1 MAVTNVNR
9 DALVR
14 AFVND
19 LYQIDDGLPAWA
31 RRHNPIVKRH
41 LGLYWRIMPPQY
53 ESVIRWF
60 LIESGVILLTVPVP
74 FLFTVLLPLVLA
86 SLSVLPGALVYY
98 GRILYDLAADAS
110 RQMVSEV
117 ENHTLPLLLATPIP
131 TRRILLSKIAGA
143 LWKQSEPFG
152 LLMAIASISQVPTLF
167 LLYANM
173 YPPQDYGAGAQFITV
188 AAFAASLIRLPCE
201 MLMTSALGVFVGA
214 VTRGK
219 GAAAAT
225 TLAGM
230 GFYFLLINMVRL
242 VHAEPIP
249 RLLIDGLL
257 PIAAPLALTFIL
269 LLFAERALRA
279 E

>member
-1 MAVTNVNR
+1 MAATNLNR
-9 DALVR
+9 DAMVR

-19 LYQIDDGLPAWA
+19 LYQIDGGLPTWA
-31 RRHNPIVKRH
+31 RRQNPIVKRH
-41 LGLYWRIMPPQY
+41 LGLYWRIMPPQF
-53 ESVIRWF
+53 EAVLRWY
-60 LIESGVILLTVPVP
+60 LIESGVILLTIPIP

-86 SLSVLPGALVYY
+86 SLTVLPGALVYY

-110 RQMVSEV
+110 RQMVAEV

-131 TRRILLSKIAGA
+131 TRRILLSKMAGA

-173 YPPQDYGAGAQFITV
+173 YPPQEYGVSAQFVTIV
-188 AAFAASLIRLPCE
+188 AFATSLVRLPAE

-225 TLAGM
+225 TLAGL
-230 GFYFLLINMVRL
+230 GFYFLLINMLRL
-242 VHAEPIP
+242 VPSDPIP

-257 PIAAPLALTFIL
+257 PMIVPPVLTYIL
-269 LLFAERALRA
+269 LLLTEQALRS

>member
-1 MAVTNVNR
+1 MAATNINR

-19 LYQIDDGLPAWA
+19 LYQIDSGLPAWA

-41 LGLYWRIMPPQY
+41 LGLYWRIMPPQF
-53 ESVIRWF
+53 ESVLRWF
-60 LIESGVILLTVPVP
+60 VLESAVILLTIPIP

-86 SLSVLPGALVYY
+86 SLTVLPGALVYY

-110 RQMVSEV
+110 RQMVAEV

-131 TRRILLSKIAGA
+131 TRRILLSKMAGA

-173 YPPQDYGAGAQFITV
+173 YPPQDYGASAQFVTV

-201 MLMTSALGVFVGA
+201 MLMTAALGVFAGSVM
-214 VTRGK
+214 RGK

-225 TLAGM
+225 TLSAL
-230 GFYFLLINMVRL
+230 GFYFLLINMLRL
-242 VHAEPIP
+242 IPAEPIP

-257 PIAAPLALTFIL
+257 PVVIPPILAWALLILT
-269 LLFAERALRA
+269 ERALRA